1 MICDINI
8 KQPIKSEM
16 LKKLEETVLKNNSEA
31 NIDLIKDAFEL
42 ANKLHT
48 GQKRNSGED
57 YIIHPFNVALILSDL
72 RMDSSTII
80 AGLLHDVVEDTDYT
94 LEEIA
99 QQFGEDVAHIVDGV
113 TKLTKINYK
122 TKEEKQAQNIR
133 KMVLAM
139 ANDIRVI
146 IVKLADRLHNMR
158 TLEYMTEA
166 KKQEK
171 AREVIEIYA
180 PLANRLGISKLK
192 WELEDLALRYL
203 DPVGYYDLVER
214 VNKRRSEREALI
226 EEIIEIIK
234 KNLETVNIKAEVYG
248 RPKSLYSIYKK
259 MHMQGKAF
267 DEIYDLSAVRIMV
280 DDLKDC
286 YGALGVVHN
295 LWKPIPGRFKD
306 YIAMP
311 KSNMYQSLHT
321 TVINDRG
328 EIFEVQIRTYE
339 MHEVAE
345 YGIAAHWKYKEA
357 GASVLNNTR
366 DDLNWLRQMLEWQQ
380 EQSDP
385 EEFMEGLKVD
395 FFTDEVFVF
404 TPKGDVFSLAEGS
417 TPIDFAY
424 LVHTQVGHTCVGAK
438 VNGKIVPLD
447 YKLKNGNI
455 VEIITDKSSGPSLD
469 WIKIVKSSKAKNK
482 IRQYLKAKDRDKN
495 VVLGREMLEEEI
507 RKAGFNVKELMK
519 EQWLNILVEKY
530 KTKIVDDLY
539 SSIGYGNLSARQ
551 IAGKLISMY
560 EESKAEKLT
569 DEEILDANKNKKPKK
584 KKTGGVGVIVQGA
597 DNLKVRMAGCCNPVP
612 GDSIV
617 AFVTRGRGVTV
628 HRADCLNIANNRD
641 VNRML
646 QAEWDYE
653 EQGSYNAEI
662 TIRAL
667 SKTGLLASVT
677 NKVADSN
684 LAINAIEAKTSK
696 DKISTITMVLEIHD
710 IDELHRLMERL
721 KNLDNVMEVFRVTG

>member
-1 MICDINI
+1 MVDKENMIRELLADIKEYNPEI
-8 KQPIKSEM
+8 NEG
-16 LKKLEETVLKNNSEA
+16 
-31 NIDLIKDAFEL
+31 LIRDAFDL
-42 ANKLHT
+42 AFEMHQ

-57 YIIHPFNVALILSDL
+57 YIIHPFNVSKILCEL
-72 RMDSSTII
+72 HMDSATII

-94 LEEIA
+94 LEQIEER
-99 QQFGEDVAHIVDGV
+99 FGEDVAHIVDGV

-171 AREVIEIYA
+171 ASEVLEIYA

-192 WELEDLALRYL
+192 WELEDLALRYI
-203 DPVGYYDLVER
+203 DHDGYYDLVER
-214 VNKRRSEREALI
+214 VNKRRVEREELI
-226 EEIIEIIK
+226 NSIIK
-234 KNLETVNIKAEVYG
+234 TLKENLREVNIDAEIKG
-248 RPKSLYSIYKK
+248 RPKNLYSIYKK
-259 MHMQGKAF
+259 MHIQGKTF

-321 TVINDRG
+321 TVIDDHG

-345 YGIAAHWKYKEA
+345 YGVAAHWKYKESGE
-357 GASVLNNTR
+357 GAVN
-366 DDLNWLRQMLEWQQ
+366 DGKDGMNWLRAMLEWQQ
-380 EQSDP
+380 EQSD
-385 EEFMEGLKVD
+385 EKEFMEGLKVD

-424 LVHTQVGHTCVGAK
+424 LVHTQVGHSCVGAK

-447 YKLKNGNI
+447 YKLHNGNI
-455 VEIITDKSSGPSLD
+455 VEIITDKNSGPSLD

-482 IRQYLKAKDRDKN
+482 IRQYFKVQDKERN
-495 VVLGREMLEEEI
+495 ALLGKEMIDQEI
-507 RKAGFNVKELMK
+507 RRQNLVPKQVIKDE
-519 EQWLNILVEKY
+519 WIDDLVERY
-530 KTKIVDDLY
+530 NTKTREDLY
-539 SSIGYGNLSARQ
+539 ASVGYGTTSAKH
-551 IAGKLISMY
+551 IAGKLIQNYQDTRVVSDK
-560 EESKAEKLT
+560 EIIEKQV
-569 DEEILDANKNKKPKK
+569 KKPKK
-584 KKTGGVGVIVQGA
+584 NKNGLGVIIQGA

-612 GDSIV
+612 GDAIV
-617 AFVTRGRGVTV
+617 GFVTRGRGVTV
-628 HRADCLNIANNRD
+628 HRSDCLNILHSNSEDRI
-641 VNRML
+641 L
-646 QAEWDYE
+646 QANWDIDK
-653 EQGSYNAEI
+653 GGNYNAEVC
-662 TIRAL
+662 IRAI
-667 SKTGLLASVT
+667 SKTGLLAAIT
-677 NKVADSN
+677 NKIADSDIV
-684 LAINAIEAKTSK
+684 INAIEAKTSK
-696 DKISTITMVLEIHD
+696 DQISTINIILEIHD
-710 IDELHRLMERL
+710 IDQLNKLIERF
-721 KNLDNVMEVFRVTG
+721 KNIEHLIDVFRVTG

>member
-1 MICDINI
+1 MELELREKILSNNPEADIDTI
-8 KQPIKSEM
+8 
-16 LKKLEETVLKNNSEA
+16 LLA
-31 NIDLIKDAFEL
+31 FDLAYKMHL
-42 ANKLHT
+42 

-72 RMDSSTII
+72 KMDSSTIV
-80 AGLLHDVVEDTDYT
+80 AGLLHDVVEDTDFS
-94 LEEIA
+94 LEEIEEM
-99 QQFGEDVAHIVDGV
+99 FDKDVARIVDGV
-113 TKLTKINYK
+113 TKLTKISYK

-166 KKQEK
+166 KKIEK
-171 AREVIEIYA
+171 ASEVIEIYA

-203 DPVGYYDLVER
+203 DPSGYYNLVDM
-214 VNKRRSEREALI
+214 VSKRRSEREKEI
-226 EEIIEIIK
+226 EEFIK
-234 KNLETVNIKAEVYG
+234 KIEKSLKTVNIDAEIYG

-259 MHMQGKAF
+259 MHVQGKSF
-267 DEIYDLSAVRIMV
+267 EEIYDLSAVRIMV
-280 DDLKDC
+280 NDLKDC

-295 LWKPIPGRFKD
+295 LFKPIPGRFKD
-306 YIAMP
+306 YVAMP

-321 TVINDRG
+321 TVIDDRG
-328 EIFEVQIRTYE
+328 ETFEVQIRTYE

-357 GASVLNNTR
+357 GGSVANDVGKDSLV
-366 DDLNWLRQMLEWQQ
+366 WVRQMLEWQQ

-404 TPKGDVFSLAEGS
+404 TPKGDVFALAEGS

-424 LVHTQVGHTCVGAK
+424 MIHTQVGHNCVGAK

-447 YKLKNGNI
+447 FKLQNGNI

-482 IRQYLKAKDRDKN
+482 IRQYLKAKDKDRN
-495 VVLGREMLEEEI
+495 TVIGREMLEEEI
-507 RKAGFNVKELMK
+507 RRAGYSAKEVMTDD
-519 EQWLNILVEKY
+519 WLDQMVSKY
-530 KTKIVDDLY
+530 KTKTVEDLF
-539 SSIGYGNLSARQ
+539 SSIGFGSLSVRQ
-551 IAGKLISMY
+551 VAGKL
-560 EESKAEKLT
+560 T
-569 DEEILDANKNKKPKK
+569 DLYQEDQNKDLSDQEALQIKEVKKPQK
-584 KKTGGVGVIVQGA
+584 KKTGGVGVIIQGSHG
-597 DNLKVRMAGCCNPVP
+597 LKARMAKCCNPVP

-617 AFVTRGRGVTV
+617 GFVTRGRGITV
-628 HRADCLNIANNRD
+628 HRADCLNIANNID
-641 VNRML
+641 SERML

-653 EQGSYNAEI
+653 DQGFYNAEI
-662 TIRAL
+662 AVRAL
-667 SKTGLLASVT
+667 AKTGLIASVT
-677 NKVADSN
+677 NRVADSG
-684 LAINAIEAKTSK
+684 LMINSIEAKTSK
-696 DKISTITMVLEIHD
+696 DKITTINMILEIHD

-721 KNLDNVMEVFRVTG
+721 KNIKSVLEVFRVTG